1 MWKEIDGFENYE
13 VSTEGTVRNKK
24 YNRLLTPSPG
34 AGGYLRVNLRK
45 DKKSYQHYV
54 HRLVASAFLEGE
66 GEVNH
71 LDGDRTNN
79 KVDNLEWTTHQEN
92 VNHAFE
98 VLQRAPS
105 RGAVKV
111 LVVYTDGTEKIFDGI
126 KQCAEYY
133 NIDCATIRDYVN
145 HKLTK
150 HRGIQANFYYIK

>member
-1 MWKEIDGFENYE
+1 MWKEIEGFENYE
-13 VSTEGTVRNKK
+13 VSTEGEVRNKK
-24 YNRLLTPSPG
+24 YNRLLSPSPG

-45 DKKSYQHYV
+45 DKKSYQHYI

-71 LDGDRTNN
+71 LDGNRTNN
-79 KVDNLEWTTHQEN
+79 RVDNLEWTTHQEN

-98 VLQRAPS
+98 ILHRIPS

-111 LVVYTDGTEKIFDGI
+111 LVVYTDGTEKTFDGI

-133 NIDCATIRDYVN
+133 NIDSATIRDYVN